1 MENIMT
7 LHENKEAFNDAIR
20 AASEHLGIRDVFVE
34 KDYWV
39 TLILQ
44 RLSQSEFKNNVI
56 FKGGTSLSKVHKLIN
71 RFSEDVDLAILKSE
85 GQTETQQR
93 VMIRRVEKEI
103 TSGLH
108 EIEIPN
114 LTSKQKNFRKTA
126 FNYDRIT
133 KNDSI
138 GLHDKL
144 ILEINS
150 FANPVPYNI
159 HSVNSMIA
167 QFLTETENIGPL
179 TEFNLLPFEL
189 FVLDPRITLIE
200 KILSLIRLSFYDD
213 GVERIRAKVR
223 HFYDIY
229 YLINTPAFHD
239 PENISGFRADFI
251 KMFEEEKTRFFDPEN
266 WYNSEYAESP
276 LFKNFTVIWDQI
288 KYSYEN
294 DFRLLV
300 FGEFPSSEE
309 IVKQSIF
316 LIEFLG

>member
-1 MENIMT
+1 MT
-7 LHENKEAFNDAIR
+7 LHENKEAFNAAIR

-39 TLILQ
+39 TLILKK
-44 RLSQSEFKNNVI
+44 LSQSEFKNKVI

-93 VMIRRVEKEI
+93 VMIRGVEKEI
-103 TSGLH
+103 TSGLT

-126 FNYDRIT
+126 YNYDRIT

-150 FANPVPYNI
+150 FANPIPYNRYP
-159 HSVNSMIA
+159 VNSMIA

-179 TEFNLLPFEL
+179 TEFNLHPFEL

-229 YLINTPAFHD
+229 YLINTPTFHD
-239 PENISGFRADFI
+239 PEYLKGFRADFI
-251 KMFEEEKTRFFDPEN
+251 NMYMEEKTRFFDPEN
-266 WYNSEYAESP
+266 WYNSGYADSP

-309 IVKQSIF
+309 IAKQSIF
-316 LIEFLG
+316 LIELLG